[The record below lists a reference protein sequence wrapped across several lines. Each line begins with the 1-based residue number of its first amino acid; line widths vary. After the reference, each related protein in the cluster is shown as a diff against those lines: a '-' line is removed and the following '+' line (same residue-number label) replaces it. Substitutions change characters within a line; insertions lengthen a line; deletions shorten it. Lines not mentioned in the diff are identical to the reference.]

1 MSSRGPKLKSHGIFL
16 NEDLS
21 RCEQTARRNLVPVLK
36 EFREKG
42 VRCLLDR
49 ACLVAG
55 DRHFFGA
62 DEARSYLTS
71 VQSSGHTSTLNTTAP
86 SK

>member
-1 MSSRGPKLKSHGIFL
+1 MACRGQKLKSHEICL
-16 NEDLS
+16 NDYLS
-21 RCEQTARRNLVPVLK
+21 RSEQAARRSVVPVMK

-42 VRCLLDR
+42 VRCRLDR

-71 VQSSGHTSTLNTTAP
+71 VQNSGHTSTLNTTAP
-86 SK
+86 SQ